1 MIWFMLL
8 LLSKN
13 TLHIHSK
20 VYFSKQIWRNIQK
33 VKTHEETKA
42 FKCRL
47 CQKSFVNATNFKIH
61 FRGVHEDTKDNKRNS
76 CGKNFSLPENLKSHF
91 KLFHECQKDH
101 KCEICEKSFV
111 RTRDLKGHIRAVHG
125 EVRDDI
131 ECNICG
137 KSVSNLSSHV
147 KSVLVVK
154 SFSLYLEVWKLIEK
168 YTMTEII
175 IYKLPTITY

>member
-1 MIWFMLL
+1 M
-8 LLSKN
+8 
-13 TLHIHSK
+13 
-20 VYFSKQIWRNIQK
+20 
-33 VKTHEETKA
+33 
-42 FKCRL
+42 
-47 CQKSFVNATNFKIH
+47 NATNFKIH

-147 KSVLVVK
+147 KSVHHIVFGEPK
-154 SFSLYLEVWKLIEK
+154 TLYFHGHNFGISSKICCLEQ
-168 YTMTEII
+168 
-175 IYKLPTITY
+175 

>member
-1 MIWFMLL
+1 M
-8 LLSKN
+8 
-13 TLHIHSK
+13 
-20 VYFSKQIWRNIQK
+20 
-33 VKTHEETKA
+33 
-42 FKCRL
+42 
-47 CQKSFVNATNFKIH
+47 NATNFKIH
-61 FRGVHEDTKDNKRNS
+61 FRGVHEDT
-76 CGKNFSLPENLKSHF
+76 KSHF

-147 KSVLVVK
+147 KSVHSSK
-154 SFSLYLEVWKLIEK
+154 IFFSTWKFESS
-168 YTMTEII
+168 
-175 IYKLPTITY
+175 

>member
-1 MIWFMLL
+1 M
-8 LLSKN
+8 
-13 TLHIHSK
+13 
-20 VYFSKQIWRNIQK
+20 
-33 VKTHEETKA
+33 
-42 FKCRL
+42 
-47 CQKSFVNATNFKIH
+47 NATNLKIH

-131 ECNICG
+131 ECNVCSSDKFFTQYYEFDLYKFMHFPKYHDITYINM
-137 KSVSNLSSHV
+137 VSLTGLFV
-147 KSVLVVK
+147 LSVLPV
-154 SFSLYLEVWKLIEK
+154 
-168 YTMTEII
+168 T
-175 IYKLPTITY
+175 